1 MDLHKSYIFAE
12 ILADTV
18 HWGVDGMQAEVEI
31 DEYQC
36 TIGLKKPNHE
46 QTSYTDAELQEFEA
60 IIVKNES
67 RKGGLKN
74 SSRANFKW
82 YRKW

>member
-36 TIGLKKPNHE
+36 TIGLKK
-46 QTSYTDAELQEFEA
+46 TKS
-60 IIVKNES
+60 
-67 RKGGLKN
+67 
-74 SSRANFKW
+74 
-82 YRKW
+82 